1 MQGLRSEKPV
11 LERIQLSK
19 DLSHQIPWSTECLT
33 PFWTPAGVVGMST
46 AAAAQGLVSAEADGK
61 GPSLVVDKA
70 LVKWKIVADKT
81 KFITFQELIV
91 VI

>member
-1 MQGLRSEKPV
+1 
-11 LERIQLSK
+11 
-19 DLSHQIPWSTECLT
+19 
-33 PFWTPAGVVGMST
+33 MSA

-81 KFITFQELIV
+81 NFIAFQELIV